1 MLGTRNKS
9 MFHCWRQF
17 THYLIL
23 KSYLD
28 GIPGKCWC
36 EMADQFKS
44 KLYESLLSRKN
55 KTKKKELLCFRTRN
69 YFPSELA
76 SCNFHALTS
85 MCYST
90 FLKLKVHLNRWYI
103 RHIDTRF
110 SPSEQKKWTFLMCK
124 QFVGLCIFQFN

>member
-1 MLGTRNKS
+1 MLGIALSRNKS

-44 KLYESLLSRKN
+44 KLWVLSIKG
-55 KTKKKELLCFRTRN
+55 KTVPLFQDKN

-85 MCYST
+85 TSTCYST
-90 FLKLKVHLNRWYI
+90 FFKLKVHLHRWCI

-110 SPSEQKKWTFLMCK
+110 SPSEQKKWTLLMCK